1 MFEGKPDNLE
11 FFRYFRM
18 NYFNSAD
25 EFYDSFYKVLDKDL
39 KCFFIKNNLKIS

>member
-39 KCFFIKNNLKIS
+39 KCFF